1 MTPRNLFAVGALLAA
16 LAVALGAF
24 GAHLLKAR
32 LAPDLFAIFETAAR
46 YQAIH
51 AFGLLAAAWA
61 GTRWPG
67 RPAAISGALLLA
79 GIVVFSG
86 SLYVLVF
93 TGIRGFGAVTPL
105 GGILLMAG
113 WCGLAWTAF
122 RARD

>member
-1 MTPRNLFAVGALLAA
+1 MTPRLLFAIGALLAA

-24 GAHLLKAR
+24 GAHLLRAR
-32 LAPDLFAIFETAAR
+32 LTPDLFAIFETAAR

-67 RPAAISGALLLA
+67 RPAAIAGALLLA

-86 SLYVLVF
+86 SLYLLVL
-93 TGIRGFGAVTPL
+93 TGIRGLGAITPL